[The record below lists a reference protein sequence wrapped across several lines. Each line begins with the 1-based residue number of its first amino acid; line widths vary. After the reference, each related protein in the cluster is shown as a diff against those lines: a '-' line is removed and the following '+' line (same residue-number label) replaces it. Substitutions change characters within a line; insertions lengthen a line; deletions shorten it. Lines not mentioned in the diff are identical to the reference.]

1 MNKLVAIL
9 LLWLPFSVTSALAV
23 PIALFAIA
31 VEENVYAKDVLRAM
45 DRLGAALL
53 GWSGRYTVS
62 AECGASKC
70 AFCALICKVLDMV
83 QKGHCQGAAAREGN
97 IPQP

>member
-1 MNKLVAIL
+1 MNKLAAIL
-9 LLWLPFSVTSALAV
+9 LLWLPFSMTSVLAV

-45 DRLGAALL
+45 DKLGAALL

-62 AECGASKC
+62 AECGAHPC
-70 AFCALICKVLDMV
+70 RFCTLVCWLLDRF
-83 QKGHCQGAAAREGN
+83 QPGHCKGAAAREGS
-97 IPQP
+97 I